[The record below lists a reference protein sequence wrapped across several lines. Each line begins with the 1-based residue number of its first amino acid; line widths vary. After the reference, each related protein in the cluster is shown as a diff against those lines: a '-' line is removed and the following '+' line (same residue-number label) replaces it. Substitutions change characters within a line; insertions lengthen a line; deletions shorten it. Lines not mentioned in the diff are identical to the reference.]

1 MARGAV
7 EVEVWG
13 WRLRAWA
20 QNDAGCAAGR
30 GLLFRESRNYGAV
43 NTEQDPLWPC
53 QERIAICCTF
63 SAQHRSTQSSANMR

>member
-20 QNDAGCAAGR
+20 QNDAGCAAGQ

-43 NTEQDPLWPC
+43 NTEQDPL
-53 QERIAICCTF
+53 
-63 SAQHRSTQSSANMR
+63 